1 MSRARVDVHAL
12 LEAFGPEAGALPD
25 CYAEGSAASD
35 LPLLVDALRR
45 TGWEVRWNS
54 DGSHVLA
61 EQSASRLAAG
71 DSVRVHPT
79 SSVQVNFFGWGEV
92 AFDFDLRELTDQSA
106 ADALCDVIAFV
117 GNELGRD
124 VRVFEEGDTSDEV
137 LRYSVA
143 NSTFMLRRPRSA

>member
-25 CYAEGSAASD
+25 CYAEGSAASHW
-35 LPLLVDALRR
+35 PLLVDALRQ
-45 TGWEVRWNS
+45 TGWVVQWNS

-61 EQSASRLAAG
+61 EQAASRLAAG
-71 DSVRVHPT
+71 DSIRVHPT
-79 SSVQVNFFGWGEV
+79 SSVQVNFFDWGEV

-106 ADALCDVIAFV
+106 ADALCDVIAL
-117 GNELGRD
+117 GGTALGRD
-124 VRVFEEGDTSDEV
+124 VRVFEEGAADDEV

-143 NSTFMLRRPRSA
+143 DSTFILRRPRSA